1 MDASNDRFGARE
13 TILVVHPDADTRTR
27 VKSALRSPDRSVF
40 LARSA
45 RDGVVALR
53 QVTPDLVLVG
63 MQLSDVPGMRAIDV
77 FREETRGA
85 PVIALATSTS
95 VDDAVA
101 AIRHGA
107 ADYLP
112 ADADREALIVATHRC
127 LAEGRTRRELAR
139 VQDDVRDQ
147 YGFSHLLTQSP
158 RMLNVFDQ
166 IRAVAATNVTALIL
180 GETGT
185 GKELVS
191 RAIHQKSK
199 RRDRPFISV
208 NCGAFA
214 ETLLESELFGHEK
227 GSFTGAQERRQGLFE
242 MADGGTLFLDEL
254 GETSPNVQV
263 NLLRV
268 LETMAFRRVG
278 GREEVHVDV
287 RIVAATHVDLDAAV
301 ESKKFREDL
310 YYRLNIFPIELPP
323 LRARREDI
331 PLLMRHFLDEIGL
344 AYDREPPMVSEEALD
359 LILAYRWPGNVRQL
373 RALCERWVIVRPGKR
388 IEREHLPAAMT
399 QDSDPAPSGL
409 GSFAIDEARP
419 MADNTDRVLRQIE
432 RAYLYQQLRRNEG
445 RMDRTAEAAGISR
458 RTLYTKMK
466 LYSLDAADF
475 RRS

>member
-1 MDASNDRFGARE
+1 MALRPSSYRS
-13 TILVVHPDADTRTR
+13 ADTAARNPQGGSLDPVVRAEQDGT
-27 VKSALRSPDRSVF
+27 VTVGKDTGSAGKPVAAAKAVGDYAAQSNWVLGNNPTMRRI
-40 LARSA
+40 ARSIQRA
-45 RDGVVALR
+45 AEVEC
-53 QVTPDLVLVG
+53 TVLV
-63 MQLSDVPGMRAIDV
+63 S
-77 FREETRGA
+77 
-85 PVIALATSTS
+85 
-95 VDDAVA
+95 
-101 AIRHGA
+101 
-107 ADYLP
+107 
-112 ADADREALIVATHRC
+112 
-127 LAEGRTRRELAR
+127 
-139 VQDDVRDQ
+139 
-147 YGFSHLLTQSP
+147 
-158 RMLNVFDQ
+158 
-166 IRAVAATNVTALIL
+166 

-185 GKELVS
+185 GKELWARLLHRS
-191 RAIHQKSK
+191 GPRSDKA
-199 RRDRPFISV
+199 FIPV
-208 NCGAFA
+208 NCAALTPALA
-214 ETLLESELFGHEK
+214 ESQLFGHEK
-227 GSFTGAQERRQGLFE
+227 GAFTGAQGKSLGIFRAAQG
-242 MADGGTLFLDEL
+242 GVVFLDEI
-254 GETSPNVQV
+254 GEMPLELQAKMLR
-263 NLLRV
+263 LLQQREV
-268 LETMAFRRVG
+268 MPVG
-278 GREEVHVDV
+278 STEPVHVDV
-287 RIVAATHVDLDAAV
+287 QVVAATNRNLEE
-301 ESKKFREDL
+301 ESEKGTFREDL